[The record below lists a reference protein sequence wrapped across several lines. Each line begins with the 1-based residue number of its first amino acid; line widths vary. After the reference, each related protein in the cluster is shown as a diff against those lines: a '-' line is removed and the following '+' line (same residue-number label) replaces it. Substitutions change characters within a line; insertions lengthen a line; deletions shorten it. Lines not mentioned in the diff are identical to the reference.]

1 MRSEKQEKMREKMRE
16 IKESFASDADT
27 MDFIAE
33 AISQSLEIEVFS
45 YNDKITDDFLKV
57 MKAVDEGRVI
67 CTDGIADKLSLN
79 RDYVELIQYL
89 LCNNDHAEYGTS
101 PRCCWLTEKGENLLM
116 LLREFEHEKR
126 KAEAKSAGVG

>member
-1 MRSEKQEKMREKMRE
+1 MEEKVRSEKQEKMRE
-16 IKESFASDADT
+16 IKESLPPDADT

-57 MKAVDEGRVI
+57 MKAVDEGRRG
-67 CTDGIADKLSLN
+67 CTDGIADELSLN

-126 KAEAKSAGVG
+126 KAEAKSA